1 MLMKSDINLLILDE
15 PTNHLDIASREW
27 IESAIADYGE
37 ALLFVSH
44 DRWFIEKFATR
55 VWELRDGRISDY
67 RGGFTDFCAWR
78 ERQRSIEQAAARREE
93 KPRGSRPAKKSPP
106 RTERVLAKLERDI
119 AALEREIAELDV
131 RSEEFASDYQKL
143 LEIGEQRAELD
154 GRLNELYERWE
165 ELSE

>member
-1 MLMKSDINLLILDE
+1 M
-15 PTNHLDIASREW
+15 
-27 IESAIADYGE
+27 
-37 ALLFVSH
+37 
-44 DRWFIEKFATR
+44 
-55 VWELRDGRISDY
+55 
-67 RGGFTDFCAWR
+67 
-78 ERQRSIEQAAARREE
+78 
-93 KPRGSRPAKKSPP
+93 
-106 RTERVLAKLERDI
+106 LAKLERDI